1 MAQTVKYMQ
10 LAGGGMDD
18 ISVVNAQIF
27 KLASPLTQDALK
39 ERLPKS
45 KPEPAASVDLSLL
58 LLAPLDPNRCGRGQ
72 LLVVLNDARF
82 TDLPSAFRRLVSP
95 AFAFFRRRGTGSLS
109 S

>member
-1 MAQTVKYMQ
+1 
-10 LAGGGMDD
+10 MDE
-18 ISVVNAQIF
+18 ISVVDAQIF

-72 LLVVLNDARF
+72 LLVVLSDTRF
-82 TDLPSAFRRLVSP
+82 TDLSSACRHFASP
-95 AFAFFRRRGTGSLS
+95 TFALFRRRGTGSLRS
-109 S
+109 